1 MPGKIFAKLTRSGHV
16 GQVLTAGGLLAIA
29 ALLVFAVAT
38 TLEPAPTPPV
48 AKTAPVSEPVQP
60 LPSVQP
66 PLPAVSIS
74 QLPAGP
80 QPPADELSAAAA
92 GQQATAVGHEAIQDL
107 WRGAVIREFGWQFH
121 PLYQDWRYNN
131 GLDIS
136 GGEGQIVPAL
146 LSGEV
151 VEIYTDKQHGLTV
164 AVQSGRYTVH
174 YGSLAS
180 VAVNKN
186 TRIKAG
192 SPVGSMGISASE
204 PEPHL
209 HLAVQG
215 SSGTRIDPRELFPDL
230 IN

>member
-1 MPGKIFAKLTRSGHV
+1 MPGKIFTKLVRSGHI
-16 GQVLTAGGLLAIA
+16 GQVLTAGGLLAVA
-29 ALLVFAVAT
+29 ALLIFAVAS
-38 TLEPAPTPPV
+38 TLETVPTPPV
-48 AKTAPVSEPVQP
+48 TKTAPVSEPAQSLPLAQP
-60 LPSVQP
+60 Q
-66 PLPAVSIS
+66 PAVSIS

-80 QPPADELSAAAA
+80 QAPADELPAAAA
-92 GQQATAVGHEAIQDL
+92 GQQDMAAGNEAIRNL
-107 WRGAVIREFGWQFH
+107 WQGAIIRDFGWQLH

-131 GLDIS
+131 GLDIG
-136 GGEGQIVPAL
+136 GGEGQLVPAL

-151 VEIYTDKQHGLTV
+151 VEVFTDKQHGLTV
-164 AVQSGRYTVH
+164 AVRSGKYTVY

-186 TRIKAG
+186 TMIKTG
-192 SPVGSMGISASE
+192 SPIGSMGISTSE

-215 SSGTRIDPRELFPDL
+215 SGGDRIDPRELFPNI